1 MAILE
6 SDLSREALKLLA
18 DEYDVFTE
26 VPLYNRCIDAVLI
39 KGEKLITIEFKI
51 KDWKRAIRQIKTH
64 MLAADYAYLCM
75 PEKDI
80 PPELSQVLSKLG
92 IGLWLFDIK
101 NNKISEHLAPRPSF
115 VQLSVLKEKL
125 LKYLSLRE
133 GEDEYSP
140 AFD

>member
-6 SDLSREALKLLA
+6 SDLSKEALKLLE
-18 DEYDVFTE
+18 DEYDVYTE

-75 PEKDI
+75 PEKNI
-80 PPELSQVLSKLG
+80 PSELKQVLHKLG

-101 NNKISEHLAPRPSF
+101 NNRMSEYLAPQPSS

-125 LKYLSLRE
+125 LKYLSIRE
-133 GEDEYSP
+133 VGDGYTP